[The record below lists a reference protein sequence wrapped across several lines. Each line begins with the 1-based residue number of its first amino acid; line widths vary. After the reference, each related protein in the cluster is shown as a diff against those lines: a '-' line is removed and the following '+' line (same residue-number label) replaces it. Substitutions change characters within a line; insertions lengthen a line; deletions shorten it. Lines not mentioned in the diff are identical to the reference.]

1 MHVKTTHWWHTT
13 APKSTC
19 ELENLLSFAH
29 THSTYM
35 SQVGYIAPPLT
46 INYHGWWVGKIL
58 SWLRWLFGETVVRG
72 NDAGKDDGGG
82 GLLSCVLNHGLL

>member
-1 MHVKTTHWWHTT
+1 MSRPHTGGTPLHLNPHVSWKTFF
-13 APKSTC
+13 
-19 ELENLLSFAH
+19 LSH
-29 THSTYM
+29 THTLHM
-35 SQVGYIAPPLT
+35 SQAGYIIAPPLT

>member
-1 MHVKTTHWWHTT
+1 
-13 APKSTC
+13 
-19 ELENLLSFAH
+19 
-29 THSTYM
+29 M
-35 SQVGYIAPPLT
+35 SQVGYIIAPPLT

-82 GLLSCVLNHGLL
+82 GRAAKLCPQPRSSLIVCRAMMVKLLMAKV